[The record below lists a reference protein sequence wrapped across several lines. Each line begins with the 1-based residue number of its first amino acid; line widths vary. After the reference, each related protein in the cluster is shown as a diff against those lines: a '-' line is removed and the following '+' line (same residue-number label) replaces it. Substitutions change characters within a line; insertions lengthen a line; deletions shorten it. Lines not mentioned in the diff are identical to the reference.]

1 MTNEQIVIM
10 TRPLVLILSEVR
22 ADDVALVGGKCAS
35 RVIAFPKGVF
45 YISDDIDKKAAN
57 EINHSPLFTLI

>member
-1 MTNEQIVIM
+1 MPNEQKIVM

-22 ADDVALVGGKCAS
+22 ADDVALIGGKCAS
-35 RVIAFPKGVF
+35 RVIAFLKGVF

-57 EINHSPLFTLI
+57 EINHSPLSSLI